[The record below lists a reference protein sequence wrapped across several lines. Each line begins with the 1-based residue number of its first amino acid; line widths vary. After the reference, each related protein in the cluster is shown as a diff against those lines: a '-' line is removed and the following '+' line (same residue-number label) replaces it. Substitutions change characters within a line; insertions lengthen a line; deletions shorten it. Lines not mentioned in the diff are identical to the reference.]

1 MFCYTTVLSGVR
13 HLDVHI
19 SSALP
24 SFETQ
29 FESPGG
35 DFTSSLEHEYHNAVK
50 SVISLQSCRWD
61 LCAFLSALFSACP
74 PASLSTSPSAVLT
87 SHHIFIVHYRPR
99 RTVPAVFTIISLVL
113 LVQDHP
119 SHSPYL
125 IERYRISHNQSYV
138 LIPGTPSS
146 HRKNKLRTCT
156 VGAPLVSRPSPEL
169 LWPCRV

>member
-87 SHHIFIVHYRPR
+87 SHHRYFHSPLQTPTYSSSRVHYNFSGSACAGSSFPFSISDWEIQD
-99 RTVPAVFTIISLVL
+99 FTQSVL
-113 LVQDHP
+113 CP
-119 SHSPYL
+119 
-125 IERYRISHNQSYV
+125 N
-138 LIPGTPSS
+138 
-146 HRKNKLRTCT
+146 
-156 VGAPLVSRPSPEL
+156 SRDSIFTQEK
-169 LWPCRV
+169 